1 MPQYYFHLRDH
12 KERLLDPQGRE
23 IRSPDDI
30 PKIALNEARGI
41 MSQDVL
47 TGKLDLRQRLEV
59 EDKLGR
65 IVHSL
70 RFSDAIKIIN
80 GGLNIRMGR

>member
-1 MPQYYFHLRDH
+1 
-12 KERLLDPQGRE
+12 
-23 IRSPDDI
+23 
-30 PKIALNEARGI
+30 